1 MNYVSTI
8 IGIAPINLVSYV
20 FSIIGITPVMNLV
33 SYVSAIIGIAQVM
46 NPVSYAFSII
56 GIVPSDESDN
66 LVRDSKYFSV
76 LNYCNFNFFSPIH
89 NM

>member
-20 FSIIGITPVMNLV
+20 FQYYWNNPSNEFGELCV
-33 SYVSAIIGIAQVM
+33 SYYWNSPSDESGELCIFYYW
-46 NPVSYAFSII
+46 NS
-56 GIVPSDESDN
+56 PSDESDD

-76 LNYCNFNFFSPIH
+76 SNLQF
-89 NM
+89 